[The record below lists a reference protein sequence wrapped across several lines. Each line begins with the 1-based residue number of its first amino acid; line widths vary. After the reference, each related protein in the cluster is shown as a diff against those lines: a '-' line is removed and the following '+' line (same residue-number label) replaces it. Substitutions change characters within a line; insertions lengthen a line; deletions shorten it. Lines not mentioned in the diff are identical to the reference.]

1 MRTTILSACALALLV
16 TSAAA
21 QTPMKLAGKM
31 ECGKPDPSHMVPVD
45 DTAKHALSVGATKCT
60 WSEGTIAGERV
71 KNETDTFISD
81 ATATSSEDRGYG
93 VGSVASGDKY
103 FVHFKGTTSLKDDQ
117 PVSSACTWKFTGG
130 TGKLKGIKGKGTCKG
145 TFQPDGKAAWEING
159 EYRLATAGT
168 N

>member
-1 MRTTILSACALALLV
+1 MRTTILPALALAVLV

-45 DTAKHALSVGATKCT
+45 DTAKHALSVGTTKCT
-60 WSEGTIAGERV
+60 WAEGTIGGERL
-71 KNETDTFISD
+71 KNETDTFMSD
-81 ATATSSEDRGYG
+81 ANATGSEDRGYG
-93 VGSVASGDKY
+93 VGTVASGDKY
-103 FVHFKGTTSLKDDQ
+103 VVHFKGTTRLKDGQ
-117 PVSSACTWKFTGG
+117 PVGADCTWKFAGG

-145 TFQPDGKAAWEING
+145 TFQPDGKAAWEIKG